1 MDNQPRATDFWLQ
14 VERQIG
20 VATGLPFTART
31 RQALGGGC
39 INQAWRVDADQ
50 QHYFVKVN
58 QAVELPM
65 FEAEAAGLA
74 EIAVTRTVRVPQ
86 PICCGIAAG
95 RAYLALEYLPLGG
108 NGARA
113 METLGRQLARLHQ
126 QPQPYF
132 GWQRDNTIGSTPQ
145 HNDRSD
151 DWIAFWGAQRL
162 GFQLELAVR
171 NGCGS
176 ALQRQGELLLA
187 RLEGLFDGYRPLPAL
202 LHGDLWSGNAGCTVT
217 GEPVLFDPAVYY
229 GDREADL
236 AMTELF
242 GGFSAAFYAAYREI
256 MPLDSG
262 YPQRRTLYNLYHI
275 LNHFNLFGGGYR
287 LQAERM
293 TAQLLAELR

>member
-1 MDNQPRATDFWLQ
+1 MENQPQAVDFWLQ

-20 VATGLPFTART
+20 AATGLPFTART

-39 INQAWRVDADQ
+39 INQAWRVDAGQ
-50 QHYFVKVN
+50 QRYFVKVN

-74 EIAVTRTVRVPQ
+74 EIAATCTVRVPQ
-86 PICCGIAAG
+86 PLCWGIAAG
-95 RAYLALEYLPLGG
+95 RAYVVLEYLPLGG

-113 METLGRQLARLHQ
+113 METLGRQLALLHQ
-126 QPQPYF
+126 QPQPCF
-132 GWQRDNTIGSTPQ
+132 GWHRDNTIGSTPQ

-162 GFQLELAVR
+162 GFQLERAVC

-176 ALQRQGELLLA
+176 ALQRQGEQLLA
-187 RLEGLFDGYRPLPAL
+187 RLEGLFEGYRPLPAL

-217 GEPVLFDPAVYY
+217 GEPVIFDPAVYY

-256 MPLDSG
+256 APLEAG

-287 LQAERM
+287 AQAERM